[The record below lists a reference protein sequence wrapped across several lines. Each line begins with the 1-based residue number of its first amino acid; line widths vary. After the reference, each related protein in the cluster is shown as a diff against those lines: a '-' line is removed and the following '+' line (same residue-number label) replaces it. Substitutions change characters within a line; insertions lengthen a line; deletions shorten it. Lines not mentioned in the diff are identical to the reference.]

1 MDTIW
6 FAELNSP
13 LGKLTLESD
22 GKALTRIRLPE
33 EKWRPDPGVHRVR
46 KPDLFKD
53 AAAQLGAYFRGE
65 RNSFDLQLNP
75 RGTPFQKKVWDL
87 LREIPRGQTITYGE
101 LAARAGNPKASRAVG
116 AANGKNPLPIVIPCH
131 RVIGSGGKLTGYAGG
146 LKAKKMLLEIEG
158 GLAAGA

>member
-6 FAELNSP
+6 YAELNSP

-22 GKALTRIRLPE
+22 GTALTRIRLPE
-33 EKWRPDPGVHRVR
+33 EDWTADPEVNRVR
-46 KPDLFKD
+46 KPELFRE
-53 AAAQLGAYFRGE
+53 AATQLGAYFRGE
-65 RNSFDLQLNP
+65 RKDFDLELNP
-75 RGTPFQKKVWDL
+75 RGTVFQKKVWAL
-87 LREIPRGQTITYGE
+87 LCEIPRGQTITYGE

-146 LKAKKMLLEIEG
+146 LKAKKTLLEIEG
-158 GLAAGA
+158 GAAVGV

>member
-6 FAELNSP
+6 YAELNSP

-33 EKWRPDPGVHRVR
+33 EKWQADPEIKRVR
-46 KPDLFKD
+46 RPDLFND

-65 RNSFDLQLNP
+65 AKDFDLELNP
-75 RGTPFQKKVWDL
+75 GGTPFQKMVWDL

-101 LAARAGNPKASRAVG
+101 LAVRAGNPKASRAVG
-116 AANGKNPLPIVIPCH
+116 AANGKNPIPIIIPCH
-131 RVIGSGGKLTGYAGG
+131 RVIGAGGKLTGYAGG
-146 LKAKKMLLEIEG
+146 LEAKKKLLDIEKG
-158 GLAAGA
+158 